1 MPPATFKETF
11 PLMSRLPT
19 QAEIVIIGGG
29 IIGCSVAY
37 HLAKLAKKDVL
48 LLERKKLTSGTTWH
62 AAGLVRAMLYSGNLT
77 RLARHSLE
85 LYTKLEKET
94 GQATGL
100 KQNGS
105 ISIATNEERWDEL
118 RRGAAMAKAFRVEAE
133 EITPK
138 KAQEMW
144 PLLNIDDVVGAIF
157 FPHDGQ
163 TNPADTAMAL
173 AKGARMGGVKILE
186 DCKVTGIVTR
196 DGRAAGV
203 TTTEGEVKAEVVVNC
218 AGMWAREV
226 GLMAGVSVPLHA
238 AEHFYVVTEP
248 MDLPSN
254 LPVMRNM
261 DSCAY
266 YKEDAGKLLIG
277 AFEPKAKP
285 WGMDGIPDSFCFDEL
300 PEDFDHFQP
309 ILEGA
314 IHRVPK
320 LGETGIRKFFNGPE
334 SFSPDQRYLLGEAPE
349 LKNFFVAAGFNSIGI
364 QSAGGA
370 GMALAEW
377 IVGGH
382 PPFDLWDVD
391 IRRMSPHQNRKTYLY
406 DRVSEALGL
415 LYAMHW
421 PYRQYE
427 TARGIKLTPL
437 YMRLKENGACFGE
450 VAGWERANWF
460 APKGVAP
467 KYDYSFKRQNWFA
480 HSAAEVKA
488 TREKVAIFDQSTFA
502 KFLVRGADAE
512 RELQRISAA
521 DVAVAPGRAV
531 YTQWL
536 NPRGG
541 IEADLTVTRLADE
554 SYMVVTA
561 AATAGRDLHWLRRN
575 VAPDARVLID
585 DVTNSQAVLG
595 VMGPNSRALLQP
607 LSDTDLGN
615 EAFPFGAS
623 REITIGNVRLRAT
636 RISYMGELGWELY
649 VPSEFATGLFD
660 TLLAHG
666 EPHGLKLGG
675 MHAMDSLRIEKA
687 YRHWGHDITDE
698 DTPLEAGLGFAVAF
712 DKNADFV
719 GRDALL
725 KQKAEKKLA
734 KRLLQFALE
743 DPEPLLYHNEPIY
756 RDGALVGHTSSAAYG
771 HHLGRAIAMGY
782 VHHEGGVDADYVG
795 AGKWEIDV
803 GLRRFAAKASLRPL
817 YDPTSARM
825 KV

>member
-1 MPPATFKETF
+1 
-11 PLMSRLPT
+11 MSRIPG
-19 QAEIVIIGGG
+19 QAEIVVIGGG

-37 HLAKLAKKDVL
+37 HLTKLGKKDVL
-48 LLERKKLTSGTTWH
+48 LLERKKLTCGTTWH

-77 RLARHSLE
+77 RLARHSIE
-85 LYTKLEKET
+85 LYTRLEKET

-105 ISIATNEERWDEL
+105 ISIATNAERWDEL
-118 RRGAAMAKAFRVEAE
+118 RRGASMARAFKVEAE
-133 EITPK
+133 EISAR

-157 FPHDGQ
+157 FPRDGQ

-173 AKGARMGGVKILE
+173 AKGARMGGAKIVE

-196 DGRAAGV
+196 EGRAVGV
-203 TTTEGEVKAEVVVNC
+203 KTAEGEVKAEVVVNC

-226 GLMAGVSVPLHA
+226 GLMAGVDVPLHA

-248 MDLPSN
+248 MNLPPN

-261 DSCAY
+261 DACAY

-277 AFEPKAKP
+277 AFEPHAKP
-285 WGMDGIPDSFCFDEL
+285 WGMNGIPEDFCFDEL
-300 PEDFDHFQP
+300 PEDFEHFQP

-320 LGETGIRKFFNGPE
+320 LAQTGIRKFFNGPE
-334 SFSPDQRYLLGEAPE
+334 SFSPDQRYLLGEAPN

-391 IRRMSPHQNRKTYLY
+391 IRRMMPHQNRKTYLRE
-406 DRVSEALGL
+406 RVSEALGL

-421 PYRQYE
+421 PYRQFE
-427 TARGIKLTPL
+427 TARGIRRTPL
-437 YMRLKENGACFGE
+437 YSRLKEHNACFGE
-450 VAGWERANWF
+450 VAGWERPNWF
-460 APKGVAP
+460 APRGVAP
-467 KYDYSFKRQNWFA
+467 RYEYSFGRQNWFGYA
-480 HSAAEVKA
+480 GAEVKA
-488 TREKVAIFDQSTFA
+488 TRERVGLFDQSTFA
-502 KFLVRGADAE
+502 KFLVSGPDAE
-512 RELQRISAA
+512 RELQRICAA
-521 DVAVAPGRAV
+521 DVAVEPGRAI

-536 NPRGG
+536 NERGG
-541 IEADLTVTRLADE
+541 IEADLTVTRIAED
-554 SYMVVTA
+554 SYWVVTA
-561 AATAGRDLHWLRRN
+561 AATAVRDLNWLKRN
-575 VAPDARVLID
+575 IAVDARVTVEDI
-585 DVTNSQAVLG
+585 TSSYAVLG

-607 LSDTDLGN
+607 LCENDLSN
-615 EAFPFGAS
+615 EAFPFARS
-623 REITIGNVRLRAT
+623 REITVGAAPVRAT

-649 VPSEFATGLFD
+649 VPSEFAVGVFD
-660 TLLAHG
+660 LLIENGAA
-666 EPHGLKLGG
+666 HGLKLCG

-712 DKNADFV
+712 DKNVPFI

-725 KQKAEKKLA
+725 RQRGARTLP
-734 KRLLQFALE
+734 KRMVQFALD

-756 RDGALVGHTSSAAYG
+756 RDGKLVGTTSSANYG

-782 VHHEGGVDADYVG
+782 VHCEDGLGADFISG
-795 AGKWEIDV
+795 GKWEIEI
-803 GLRRFAAKASLRPL
+803 GLKRHGARASLKPF
-817 YDPTSARM
+817 YDPTSGRM
-825 KV
+825 KA